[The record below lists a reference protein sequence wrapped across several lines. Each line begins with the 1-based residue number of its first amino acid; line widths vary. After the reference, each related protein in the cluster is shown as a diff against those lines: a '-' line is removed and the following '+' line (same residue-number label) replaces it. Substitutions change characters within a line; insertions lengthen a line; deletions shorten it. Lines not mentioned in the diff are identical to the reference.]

1 MNKRAPLLLFLV
13 VLVLNGVVAL
23 IFWKT
28 IRNAFIA
35 PLSAFFMVVVDII
48 SMFDQV
54 YLWGLILFLLI
65 IFTMIKL
72 GKSKSKEPPIRSLRL
87 KVNPTGRLRFWE
99 TQVYLLTRGRVPS
112 RYSIHEVRRLMVAV
126 IGYKLHLDA
135 DDTDRRLKSG
145 ELAIPPE
152 FDTFAQFDQ
161 QTDEYEDLLAII
173 SKTIKSI
180 LRGNRQKVIQ
190 AREKVLT
197 DLIQY
202 MDKQLEIEH
211 DH

>member
-1 MNKRAPLLLFLV
+1 MNKRAPLFFFLAVLV
-13 VLVLNGVVAL
+13 VNGLVAL

-35 PLSAFFMVVVDII
+35 PLSVFFMVVIDLI

-54 YLWGLILFLLI
+54 YLWGFILFI
-65 IFTMIKL
+65 SVIFTMIKL
-72 GKSKSKEPPIRSLRL
+72 GKTKSKEPITRNLRL
-87 KVNPTGRLRFWE
+87 KVNPVGRLRFWE

-126 IGYKLHLDA
+126 IGYKIHLDEA
-135 DDTDRRLKSG
+135 ETDRRLKSG

-161 QTDEYEDLLAII
+161 QTDEYEDLLTII

-197 DLIQY
+197 DLILY
-202 MDKQLEIEH
+202 MEKQMEIEH